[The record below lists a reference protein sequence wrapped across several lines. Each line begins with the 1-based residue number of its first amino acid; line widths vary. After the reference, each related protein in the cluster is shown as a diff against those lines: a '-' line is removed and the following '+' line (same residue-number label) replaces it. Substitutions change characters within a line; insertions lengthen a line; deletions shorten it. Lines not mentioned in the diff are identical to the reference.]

1 MKREGFI
8 LNLLCVVLALAALG
22 VVAWN
27 VITVGTVTNF
37 LTIDSLFLTVVFTL
51 LALVLLVNPIMSLR
65 DAGML
70 PGPFKRRSA
79 ETTAEQSAATPALA
93 GSTTAQAALPPARPV
108 AATATAKRTQRT
120 VPPDVESIVNRLKR
134 SQENQS

>member
-1 MKREGFI
+1 MKREGFV
-8 LNLLCVVLALAALG
+8 LNLLCIVLALAALA
-22 VVAWN
+22 VVVWN
-27 VITVGTVTNF
+27 VFTVGTVTNF

-93 GSTTAQAALPPARPV
+93 GGTQAALPPARTV

>member
-70 PGPFKRRSA
+70 PGPFKRRNA

-93 GSTTAQAALPPARPV
+93 GGATQAALPPARPV
-108 AATATAKRTQRT
+108 AATTTAKKTQRT